1 METIKLYLH
10 IFSAMRRAAKLAGA
24 LLLYLPGAQ
33 PLYHDES
40 LESRM
45 TVTLLHPGEMGA
57 AVGGCLVSRGV
68 RVLWVSEGRS
78 RGVPETRCDCGLC
91 EVSSLD
97 RALAESDALLSICVP
112 SGAFEVARE
121 VAARGFRGI
130 YVDANA
136 IAPAHSREIGRM
148 VEAAGA
154 RFVDGGIIGL
164 PPTASRTTRL
174 YLAGPEAGRIAQLFT
189 GSQTTAI
196 AMEDAEVGAASAIKV
211 CFAAYNKGETAL
223 LGIIRA
229 LAKFEGVDEA
239 LMKEWAQSQPG
250 AAQRSGNIAARAFKA
265 WRWAGEMEEIAAS
278 FARCRHSF
286 RLPRQRGNLSAA
298 GEFQR
303 LRRSRRQSKK

>member
-1 METIKLYLH
+1 MTI
-10 IFSAMRRAAKLAGA
+10 
-24 LLLYLPGAQ
+24 
-33 PLYHDES
+33 
-40 LESRM
+40 
-45 TVTLLHPGEMGA
+45 TLLHPGEMGA
-57 AVGGCLVSRGV
+57 AVGACLVQRAV

-78 RGVPETRCDCGLC
+78 AASRKRAC
-91 EVSSLD
+91 ERELNEISSLD
-97 RALAESDALLSICVP
+97 RALEESDAVLSICAP

-121 VAARGFRGI
+121 VAAIGFRGI

-136 IAPAHSREIGRM
+136 IAPAHSREIGVV

-164 PPTASRTTRL
+164 PPTSRRVARL
-174 YLAGPEAGRIAQLFT
+174 YLAGPEAASIAKLFA

-196 AMEDAEVGAASAIKV
+196 PMGEAAAGAASAIKV

-229 LAKFEGVDEA
+229 LAKFEGIDEA

-250 AAQRSGNIAARAFKA
+250 AAQHSENIAARAFKA

-278 FARCRHSF
+278 FD
-286 RLPRQRGNLSAA
+286 AA
-298 GEFQR
+298 GLPSGFLAYAEIYRR
-303 LRRSRRQSKK
+303 LASFKDCAAPPSIEEVAQQLTQLNASAHHSR

>member
-1 METIKLYLH
+1 
-10 IFSAMRRAAKLAGA
+10 
-24 LLLYLPGAQ
+24 
-33 PLYHDES
+33 
-40 LESRM
+40 M

-57 AVGGCLVSRGV
+57 AVGACLVSRGV
-68 RVLWVSEGRS
+68 RVVWVSEGRS
-78 RGVPETRCDCGLC
+78 PASRKRASGCGL
-91 EVSSLD
+91 EEAPSLD
-97 RALAESDALLSICVP
+97 RALEESDAVLSICVP
-112 SGAFEVARE
+112 SGAFDVARE
-121 VAARGFRGI
+121 VAARSFRGA

-136 IAPAHSREIGRM
+136 IAPAHSREIGVL

-174 YLAGPEAGRIAQLFT
+174 YLAGPEAASIAALFE

-196 AMEDAEVGAASAIKV
+196 AMVEAAVGAASAIKV

-250 AAQRSGNIAARAFKA
+250 AAQRSENIAARAFKA

-278 FARCRHSF
+278 FEDAGLPSGFLANAEVYRRLASF
-286 RLPRQRGNLSAA
+286 KDCAEPPSIEEVSQKLTFNVSTNHTL
-298 GEFQR
+298 
-303 LRRSRRQSKK
+303 